1 MTGRGVVVKTN
12 GAFAVVKIRKSSACG
27 HDCGECRVC
36 TNPEFETKVLNEI
49 GAKEGD
55 KVLIGAPAVKILFSA
70 FLVYM
75 LPLIGL
81 FVVYMLASAFFKN
94 AFVIAFGCVMWLA
107 VWFVLIRLRNRSHK
121 EEMSTILEVI
131 NEKN

>member
-1 MTGRGVVVKTN
+1 MTGKGVVVRTN
-12 GAFAVVKIRKSSACG
+12 GTFAVVKVRKSSACG

-36 TNPEFETKVLNEI
+36 NNPEFETEVLNEI

-55 KVLIGAPAVKILFSA
+55 EVLIGAPANKILFSA

-81 FVVYMLASAFFKN
+81 FVTYVILSTFFNN
-94 AFVIAFGCVMWLA
+94 AFVISSGCVIWLA
-107 VWFVLIRLRNRSHK
+107 IWFVLIRFKNKSCK
-121 EEMSTILEVI
+121 NEMSTILEVI

>member
-1 MTGRGVVVKTN
+1 MTGKGVVVRTN
-12 GAFAVVKIRKSSACG
+12 GAFAVVKVRKSSACG

-36 TNPEFETKVLNEI
+36 NNPEFETEVLNEI

-55 KVLIGAPAVKILFSA
+55 EVLIGAPANKILFSA

-81 FVVYMLASAFFKN
+81 FVTYVILSTFFNN
-94 AFVIAFGCVMWLA
+94 AFVISSGCVIWLA
-107 VWFVLIRLRNRSHK
+107 IWFVLIRFKNKSCK
-121 EEMSTILEVI
+121 NEMSTILEVI

>member
-1 MTGRGVVVKTN
+1 MTGEGVVVRTN

-36 TNPEFETKVLNEI
+36 NNPEFETEVLNEI

-55 KVLIGAPAVKILFSA
+55 KVLIGAPANKILFSA

-81 FVVYMLASAFFKN
+81 FLSYLILSTFFKN
-94 AFVIAFGCVMWLA
+94 AFVISSGCVIWLA
-107 VWFVLIRLRNRSHK
+107 VWFSIIRFKNKSSK
-121 EEMSTILEVI
+121 NEMSTILEVI